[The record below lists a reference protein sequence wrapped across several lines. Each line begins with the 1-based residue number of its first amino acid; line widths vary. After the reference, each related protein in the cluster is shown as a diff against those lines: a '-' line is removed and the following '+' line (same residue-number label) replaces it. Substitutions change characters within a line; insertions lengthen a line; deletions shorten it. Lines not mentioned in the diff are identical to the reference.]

1 MNQACRNMASRG
13 LLVRRHRADGRIGN
27 YPTGP
32 KFPTAPSPLKAH
44 SEPLSPGDS
53 AEQRETEVLLV
64 NLLAEKLG
72 VRLVKKRIDLP
83 GGGWLE
89 VDGASD
95 SPPIICEAWA
105 HVGTAKVAQK
115 HSTCADEVEWRRPSA
130 RATSRSRSLTFRRTL
145 ATGYVKRNG
154 ANSAEWLTSCGC

>member
-1 MNQACRNMASRG
+1 MSLPTDEPSPIHVKWRRTPVNQACRNMASRG

-72 VRLVKKRIDLP
+72 VRLVKKRVELP
-83 GGGWLE
+83 G
-89 VDGASD
+89 
-95 SPPIICEAWA
+95 
-105 HVGTAKVAQK
+105 
-115 HSTCADEVEWRRPSA
+115 
-130 RATSRSRSLTFRRTL
+130 
-145 ATGYVKRNG
+145 
-154 ANSAEWLTSCGC
+154 